1 GAAIMNELLVLDA
14 EGAMSMVV
22 QHTHYL
28 PKRWCGE
35 ESTESVC
42 AEFAILFQYTGMIL
56 TGGDGLNFPH
66 TILASVYCPKDR
78 LDKSFKKLNVVINLM
93 EVYIIRNV
101 VRWSIPKLL
110 EEQEGVTLLVS
121 AKFNVVSVRNI
132 YLQFEEVIIFTA
144 CIRQF

>member
-1 GAAIMNELLVLDA
+1 MNELLVLDA

-42 AEFAILFQYTGMIL
+42 AEFAILFQ
-56 TGGDGLNFPH
+56 
-66 TILASVYCPKDR
+66 
-78 LDKSFKKLNVVINLM
+78 
-93 EVYIIRNV
+93 
-101 VRWSIPKLL
+101 
-110 EEQEGVTLLVS
+110 EQEGATLLVS

-132 YLQFEEVIIFTA
+132 YLQFEERRFLPSVEKPPQIECDTRGCGKPPQIDCDDSNCGGLKNLWKLLCGGPNTHKTFVA
-144 CIRQF
+144 VEDVVHIKERK